1 MNPVLPSPRSGP
13 VRTLLLAAALVT
25 LSASC
30 TTSSDSDGGEPAA
43 SCAND
48 VTYQNRTYSGTQSTK
63 ITTGKKLGAA
73 TRAPCDDTPNDD
85 EDGRTEPTTTTAYAV
100 EGVDPD
106 IAIWVQDASD
116 DVLFVAAESGEE
128 LPPEVRKLIHG
139 S

>member
-1 MNPVLPSPRSGP
+1 M
-13 VRTLLLAAALVT
+13 RTLLLAAALVT

-30 TTSSDSDGGEPAA
+30 TTSSDSDGGESAA

-48 VTYQNRTYSGTQSTK
+48 VTYQNRTYSGTHSAK
-63 ITTGKKLGAA
+63 ITTWEKLGVA

-85 EDGRTEPTTTTAYAV
+85 EDGRTEPTTTAYAV
-100 EGVDPD
+100 EGVDPA

-116 DVLFVAAESGEE
+116 DVLFVAAESGKE